1 MPSPYSEDFRQKV
14 IAAVERGEGKTKVSR
29 MMNISRN
36 TLDLWLKRKQDVGNC
51 QAITHYQQGCG
62 HKITDWQRF
71 REFAKQHGDKT
82 QAQMAKLWED
92 MEVFAEESSPAKHS
106 NVSQQNISDALR
118 KIGMSRKKD
127 LWISRTR

>member
-1 MPSPYSEDFRQKV
+1 MPSPYSEDFREKV
-14 IAAVERGEGKTKVSR
+14 IAAVERGEGKTKVAR

-36 TLDLWLKRKQDVGNC
+36 TLDQWLNRKQEVGNC
-51 QAITHYQQGCG
+51 RAIAHYQQGCR

-82 QAQMAKLWED
+82 QMQMAKLWGD
-92 MEVFAEESSPAKHS
+92 

-118 KIGMSRKKD
+118 KIGLSRKKRLTGIKNAMNSSETHLRSD
-127 LWISRTR
+127 